1 MKIAV
6 VGTGAMGSVY
16 AALLADAG
24 NEVWAVDTWA
34 EHIDAI
40 KKNGLRVEGASG
52 DRTLRIG
59 ATTDPAEVGLC
70 DLVVIATKAQDVAA
84 AAASVA
90 PMLGNHSLIL
100 TIQNGVGAPERI
112 AAAIRSDNILNGIAG
127 GFGASIVAPGHA
139 HHNNMQLIALA
150 EFAGPATPRLEAV
163 ARVWSEA
170 GFNVRTFDDVTRMV
184 WEKLICNVAYSG
196 PCTVSRRTIGE
207 VQASGP
213 MWKISAG
220 CATEAYN
227 VARARN
233 IDLSFD
239 DPVEHVRAFGA
250 RMPDARPSMLL
261 DHLAGRR
268 SEIDHING
276 AIPEIGAE
284 FGVPA
289 PYNEVISSLVRALEE
304 EFE

>member
-40 KKNGLRVEGASG
+40 KANGLRVEGASG

-100 TIQNGVGAPERI
+100 T
-112 AAAIRSDNILNGIAG
+112 
-127 GFGASIVAPGHA
+127 
-139 HHNNMQLIALA
+139 
-150 EFAGPATPRLEAV
+150 
-163 ARVWSEA
+163 
-170 GFNVRTFDDVTRMV
+170 
-184 WEKLICNVAYSG
+184 
-196 PCTVSRRTIGE
+196 
-207 VQASGP
+207 
-213 MWKISAG
+213 
-220 CATEAYN
+220 
-227 VARARN
+227 
-233 IDLSFD
+233 
-239 DPVEHVRAFGA
+239 
-250 RMPDARPSMLL
+250 
-261 DHLAGRR
+261 
-268 SEIDHING
+268 
-276 AIPEIGAE
+276 
-284 FGVPA
+284 
-289 PYNEVISSLVRALEE
+289 
-304 EFE
+304 